1 MCSIADKN
9 TLFCT
14 FCTPMYVHAT
24 CGRTIRRREEMNR
37 WRCNEKHEKENASK
51 PNTMSCS
58 SMSCTFSSTS
68 SGGQCMDCT
77 ETSAALRAS
86 GEAKRPKT
94 GGGPKVEPPDS
105 PTSCWMPKD
114 WHTPCDFRLLL
125 DAEMT
130 QIA

>member
-14 FCTPMYVHAT
+14 FVLPCMYMPPVAELYGT
-24 CGRTIRRREEMNR
+24 ENR

-86 GEAKRPKT
+86 GETKRPKT
-94 GGGPKVEPPDS
+94 GIGPKVEPPDS
-105 PTSCWMPKD
+105 PTSRWMLKA

-130 QIA
+130 KIA